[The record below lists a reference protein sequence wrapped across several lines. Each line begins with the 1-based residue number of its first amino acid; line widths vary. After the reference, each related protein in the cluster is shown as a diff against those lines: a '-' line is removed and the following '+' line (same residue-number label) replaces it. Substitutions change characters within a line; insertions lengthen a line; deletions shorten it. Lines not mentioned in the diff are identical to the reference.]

1 MDYAERV
8 ASQNNMEVED
18 NDPIPS
24 QEGPPGPGLDKPT
37 VALAPAYN
45 YNVAT
50 TIPTPPH
57 AETSFQPTNPPRL
70 PTPTALTLLPTLVY
84 GMETSVPRPSSALM
98 NSFRTMFA
106 TSLAPSHTWRRSSDR
121 GTMEIISHNWNSSVK
136 PHGLSSPPSSNR
148 DGTS

>member
-1 MDYAERV
+1 MVAPESNLANTMSAFPLSLSTQRSNTNPLNIYTERPVDTAVNIHQGRPTIETWHGRDSQSSSVPHGFIPSEMDYAERV

-57 AETSFQPTNPPRL
+57 AETSFQPAPPDCQPLQR
-70 PTPTALTLLPTLVY
+70 
-84 GMETSVPRPSSALM
+84 
-98 NSFRTMFA
+98 
-106 TSLAPSHTWRRSSDR
+106 
-121 GTMEIISHNWNSSVK
+121 
-136 PHGLSSPPSSNR
+136 
-148 DGTS
+148 